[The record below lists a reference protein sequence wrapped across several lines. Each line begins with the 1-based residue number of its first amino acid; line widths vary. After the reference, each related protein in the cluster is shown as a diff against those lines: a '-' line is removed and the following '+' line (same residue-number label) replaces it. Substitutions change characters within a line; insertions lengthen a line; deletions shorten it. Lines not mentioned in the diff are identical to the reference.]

1 MRVRPPPVISDADG
15 EVSDPVETIFG
26 YHIIKA
32 GPMTP
37 ATTASLDD
45 AKEQIFEFLK
55 NMAIRDA
62 AEDEI
67 EKLRDS
73 AKLEILLPEPEE
85 E

>member
-1 MRVRPPPVISDADG
+1 
-15 EVSDPVETIFG
+15 
-26 YHIIKA
+26 
-32 GPMTP
+32 MTP

-55 NMAIRDA
+55 NTAIRDA